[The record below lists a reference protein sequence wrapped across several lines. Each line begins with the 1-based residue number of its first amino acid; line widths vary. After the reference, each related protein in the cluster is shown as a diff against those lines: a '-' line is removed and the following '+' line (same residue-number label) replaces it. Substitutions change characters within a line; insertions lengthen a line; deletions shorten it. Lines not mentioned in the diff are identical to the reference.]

1 MGSKPGVQGSFYIQ
15 KSINITHHVNKI
27 KDKNHMIISVDVEK
41 SVSQNPTPVHD
52 KNTQNWAWKG
62 TSST

>member
-1 MGSKPGVQGSFYIQ
+1 MGSKPGVQGLFYIQ

-41 SVSQNPTPVHD
+41 NV
-52 KNTQNWAWKG
+52 KNQKHMEAKHYVTK
-62 TSST
+62 